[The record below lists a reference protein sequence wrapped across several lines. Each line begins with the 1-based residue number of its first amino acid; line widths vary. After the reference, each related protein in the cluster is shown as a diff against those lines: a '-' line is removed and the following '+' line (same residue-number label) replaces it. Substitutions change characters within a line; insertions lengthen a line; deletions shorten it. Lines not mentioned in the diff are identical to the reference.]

1 MEERL
6 QKLISSCGLASRRTA
21 EAWITAG
28 RVTVN
33 GVPAQLGD
41 RADLDRDRV
50 EVDGVPLRPGEART
64 YLMLYKP
71 RGYVTTLSDEK
82 GRKTVAALASGC
94 GRRVWPVGRLDLD
107 SEGLLLMT
115 DDGALTNQLLHPRH
129 QGRGSG
135 PAHSRR
141 PHGAGWGAP
150 NPRPGAAGADLGGGH
165 PAVGG
170 HPTGEKPAGAAHV
183 RPGRPGGEAA
193 QAHPGGG
200 TVAGPKPEAGPV
212 AAPDGGGT
220 GSCGRK
226 TKDLTKMQGDFARDG
241 ENPAKLTCIF
251 CWNPLS

>member
-6 QKLISSCGLASRRTA
+6 QKLISSCGLASRRMA

-71 RGYVTTLSDEK
+71 RGCVTTLSDEK

-107 SEGLLLMT
+107 SEGLLLLT
-115 DDGALTNQLLHPRH
+115 DDGALTQRLIHPSHEVEKEYHVQVEGDVAAALPVLRGPMELDGIPLHPARVEELGPGLLSVVIH
-129 QGRGSG
+129 EGRNRQV
-135 PAHSRR
+135 RR
-141 PHGAGWGAP
+141 MCA
-150 NPRPGAAGADLGGGH
+150 AAGLRVRRLKRVREGALRLGTL
-165 PAVGG
+165 P
-170 HPTGEKPAGAAHV
+170 
-183 RPGRPGGEAA
+183 PGKWR
-193 QAHPGGG
+193 
-200 TVAGPKPEAGPV
+200 
-212 AAPDGGGT
+212 
-220 GSCGRK
+220 R
-226 TKDLTKMQGDFARDG
+226 LTAEELRLLG
-241 ENPAKLTCIF
+241 L
-251 CWNPLS
+251 